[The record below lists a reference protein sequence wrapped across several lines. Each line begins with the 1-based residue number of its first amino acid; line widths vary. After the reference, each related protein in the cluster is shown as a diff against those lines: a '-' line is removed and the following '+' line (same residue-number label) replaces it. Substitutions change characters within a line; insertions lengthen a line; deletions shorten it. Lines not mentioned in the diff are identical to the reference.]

1 VQLFEFSQ
9 QSVSADSKE
18 IGAALF
24 LLLIFALVAAWH
36 VFKKGIEKGDRT
48 THELLLKCV
57 IIITSV
63 VPRQLPVQMAM
74 AVNTALMALTKAGV
88 FCTEPYRV
96 PLVGKVTHCLF
107 DKTGTITTDTLVPA
121 SVVNQVTRHFSYS
134 MQDCVAVGGVL
145 IALPLLYHRCMGPGS
160 DEDRRRQHRDDQ
172 RPQSGAGA
180 ERLQGCGVGRR
191 CGLCFSITFY
201 SPY

>member
-1 VQLFEFSQ
+1 MLRTGFSSSQGELVQLIEFSQ

-24 LLLIFALVAAWH
+24 LLLIFALVAAWY
-36 VFKKGIEKGDRT
+36 VFKKGLEKGDRT

-121 SVVNQVTRHFSYS
+121 SVVNGQVTLHATLR
-134 MQDCVAVGGVL
+134 MQ
-145 IALPLLYHRCMGPGS
+145 H
-160 DEDRRRQHRDDQ
+160 
-172 RPQSGAGA
+172 
-180 ERLQGCGVGRR
+180 
-191 CGLCFSITFY
+191 
-201 SPY
+201 